1 MKVSTM
7 HFYEQLKG
15 MRRTKGFTIREL
27 ADRSGVSAAYISQLE
42 NGNRGV
48 PSPDVLM
55 KLSEGL
61 NTPYTELMKIAG
73 YLEKPAGELNAS
85 SKPRINLRR
94 FLQENDFIFDHIELT
109 EQDKEWIER
118 VLTAMFWRDKQQ
130 LLPLDGNSGDPEDWN
145 QEGDKKVLLEADSN
159 DGHATVGGNSQG
171 SSARRISR
179 TPGYTADGSMPDQED
194 AGQPAASS
202 RRKSSRP
209 ADKRSKRSV
218 SEQARSNPSESSGS
232 TSRRKGSNTA
242 QASRNDD
249 TIDISPAE
257 DSEA

>member
-1 MKVSTM
+1 M

-61 NTPYTELMKIAG
+61 NAPYTELMKIAG
-73 YLEKPAGELNAS
+73 YLEPPADTKSDASRKPH
-85 SKPRINLRR
+85 INLRR
-94 FLQENDFIFDHIELT
+94 FLQENELIFDGIELT

-130 LLPLDGNSGDPEDWN
+130 LPASGGTPASLPQETAGLNDAAEQAGSGTENGTASGNGGASEEDANRPTSSGETSVENAKRPASSDEAS
-145 QEGDKKVLLEADSN
+145 ADSS
-159 DGHATVGGNSQG
+159 GEPAQ
-171 SSARRISR
+171 
-179 TPGYTADGSMPDQED
+179 
-194 AGQPAASS
+194 QPAGKSAGKEAGSPGAAKP
-202 RRKSSRP
+202 RKSKKK
-209 ADKRSKRSV
+209 A
-218 SEQARSNPSESSGS
+218 PSTFSDP
-232 TSRRKGSNTA
+232 K
-242 QASRNDD
+242 
-249 TIDISPAE
+249 
-257 DSEA
+257 